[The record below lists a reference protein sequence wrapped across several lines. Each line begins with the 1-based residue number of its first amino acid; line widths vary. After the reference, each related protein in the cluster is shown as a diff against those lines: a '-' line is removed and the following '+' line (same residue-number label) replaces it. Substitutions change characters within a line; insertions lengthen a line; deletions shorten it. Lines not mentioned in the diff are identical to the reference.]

1 MNREI
6 RYYNEAQRVKLEEE
20 AIKDLL
26 FDYYNDHKHEML
38 YCKIQCDYDKH
49 ANLNSIFQVYT
60 ERVYLHDLRNDSKE
74 NEEIK
79 VNHTIKVKCSLNG
92 IKMALKKIIRKEENN
107 D

>member
-20 AIKDLL
+20 AIKNLL
-26 FDYYNDHKHEML
+26 FDYYKDHTDKML

-60 ERVYLHDLRNDSKE
+60 EKIYLHDLRKDKP
-74 NEEIK
+74 NEDI
-79 VNHTIKVKCSLNG
+79 NTPIKVKCSVNG
-92 IKMALKKIIRKEENN
+92 IITALKKIMRNEENK
-107 D
+107 

>member
-26 FDYYNDHKHEML
+26 FDYYKDHKKEML
-38 YCKIQCDYDKH
+38 FCKIQCDYDKN

-60 ERVYLHDLRNDSKE
+60 EKIYLHDLRNDKP
-74 NEEIK
+74 NEDINTPGK
-79 VNHTIKVKCSLNG
+79 QKSVLNRL
-92 IKMALKKIIRKEENN
+92 KTTLKKIRG
-107 D
+107 